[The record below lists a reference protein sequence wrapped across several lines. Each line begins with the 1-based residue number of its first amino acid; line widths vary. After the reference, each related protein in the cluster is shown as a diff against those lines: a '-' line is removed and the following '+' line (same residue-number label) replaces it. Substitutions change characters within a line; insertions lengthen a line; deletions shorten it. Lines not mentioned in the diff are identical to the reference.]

1 MVILW
6 TPDPHAVSRTNM
18 ARFLRALGLPDSDA
32 ARRVALED
40 NAAFWRSTW
49 DFCGMKGEP
58 GARAAIVR
66 GAGPRDTSYFPDALV
81 NVVETLLQHRDGCN
95 ENEAIVEIG
104 EAGGRRVTSWHD
116 LRLEVEAVA
125 GALAA
130 DGVGP
135 GHRVAAWMPNVRE
148 TVIFFLATMRV
159 GATFTSTSAD
169 FGAHGVIE
177 RFGQTTPTV
186 LLASNDYLYAGKR
199 IDLGETLA
207 SIRAALPSL
216 VRTVVVGECPAD
228 ATPWS
233 EYRTA
238 PETTAIPRFPFD
250 HPGAI
255 LYTSGT
261 TGKPKCIVHKAA
273 GVLLM
278 HLKEQQLHCDV
289 RPGDRVFYFTTCG
302 WMMWNWLVSM
312 LASGATIV
320 LYDGSP
326 THPTVDQLWDICES
340 ERLTLF
346 GTSAKFIDAM
356 RKSGVEPRSSRDL
369 STLRTVCS
377 TGSPL
382 APEGFDWVENQLGN
396 VHLASISG
404 GTDLCGCFVGGD
416 PTKPVV
422 RGEIQATMLG
432 MDVRVVDEA
441 GRETVDAV
449 GELVCANA
457 FPSVPIGFWGD
468 DGSRFENAYFTRFP
482 GLWTHGDFATRT
494 SLGGFVIHGRSDATL
509 NVAGVRIGT
518 AELYAVVE
526 TDPDVLECLAVG
538 QPWDDDT
545 RIVLFV
551 VPAVGKQLDEALQSR
566 LRSLIRSRLTPR
578 HVPALMVAVPEL
590 PRTRSGKLS
599 ELAVADVV
607 NGRPVRNTEALSN
620 PGCLVH
626 FAL

>member
-1 MVILW
+1 MTIIW
-6 TPDPHAVSRTNM
+6 TPDPYDVTQTNM
-18 ARFLRALGLPDSDA
+18 ARFLQTIGLHDTDE
-32 ARRVALED
+32 ARRFAIQE
-40 NAAFWRSTW
+40 NAAFWEITW
-49 DFCGMKGEP
+49 AFCGMKGER
-58 GARAAIVR
+58 GASSALVR
-66 GAGPRDTSYFPDALV
+66 GTGPRDTSYFPDAAL
-81 NVVETLLQHRDGCN
+81 NVVETLLQVRGGCN
-95 ENEAIVEIG
+95 EGEAIIEIDESG
-104 EAGGRRVTSWHD
+104 RRRVTSWTE
-116 LRLEVEAVA
+116 LRDDVA
-125 GALAA
+125 SVASALSH

-135 GHRVAAWMPNVRE
+135 GHQVAAWMPNVRE
-148 TVIFFLATMRV
+148 TVILFLATMRV

-177 RFGQTTPTV
+177 RFGQTAPTV
-186 LLASNDYLYAGKR
+186 LLASSDYQYAGRR

-207 SIRAALPSL
+207 AIRAALPSL

-233 EYRTA
+233 EYRST
-238 PETTAIPRFPFD
+238 PTTTVIPHFPFD
-250 HPGAI
+250 HPGTI

-326 THPTVDQLWDICES
+326 TYPTIDHLWDICES
-340 ERLTLF
+340 EQLSLF
-346 GTSAKFIDAM
+346 GTSAKYIDSM

-369 STLRTVCS
+369 SALRTVCS

-382 APEGFDWVENQLGN
+382 APESFDWVRNQLGN

-422 RGEIQATMLG
+422 RGQIQATMLG

-441 GRETVDAV
+441 GRETVDKV

-457 FPSVPIGFWGD
+457 FPSVPLGFWGD
-468 DGSRFENAYFTRFP
+468 DGSRFENAYFARFS

-494 SLGGFVIHGRSDATL
+494 SLGGFIIHGRSDATL

-526 TDPDVLECLAVG
+526 TDPDVVECLAVG

-545 RIVLFV
+545 RIVLFL
-551 VPAVGKQLDEALQSR
+551 VPMVGKQLDEALQSR
-566 LRSLIRSRLTPR
+566 LRDLIRAQLTPR

-590 PRTRSGKLS
+590 PRTRSGKVS

-607 NGRPVRNTEALSN
+607 NGRPVRNTEALAN
-620 PGCLVH
+620 PNCLVH

>member
-1 MVILW
+1 MTILW
-6 TPDPHAVSRTNM
+6 APEPSDIARTNL
-18 ARFLRALGLPDSDA
+18 AGFLDAIRVPDTDS
-32 ARRVALED
+32 ARRIAIDE
-40 NAAFWRSTW
+40 NGAFWEAVW
-49 DFCGMKGEP
+49 DFCGMQGER
-58 GARAAIVR
+58 GARSTRVD
-66 GAGPRDTSYFPDALV
+66 GAGPRGVAYFPDAEL
-81 NVVETLLQHRDGCN
+81 NVVDTLLQARAGCN
-95 ENEAIVEIG
+95 HDEAIIEVNESG
-104 EAGGRRVTSWHD
+104 DRRATSWSE
-116 LRLEVEAVA
+116 LRRDVDEVAA
-125 GALAA
+125 ALVN

-148 TVIFFLATMRV
+148 TIVLFLASMKV

-186 LLASNDYLYAGKR
+186 LLASSHYHYAGKR
-199 IDLGETLA
+199 IDLAATLA
-207 SIRAALPSL
+207 EIRAALPSL
-216 VRTVVVGECPAD
+216 VRTIVVGDCPAG

-233 EYRTA
+233 DYRG
-238 PETTAIPRFPFD
+238 TTTDRPTPLFSFD
-250 HPGAI
+250 HPGTI

-261 TGKPKCIVHKAA
+261 TGKPKCIVHRAA

-326 THPTVDQLWDICES
+326 THPRIDRLWDVCES

-356 RKSGVEPRSSRDL
+356 RKGGVEPRSTRDL

-382 APEGFDWVENQLGN
+382 APEGFDWVMTRLGN

-416 PTKPVV
+416 PTKPVL
-422 RGEIQATMLG
+422 RGEIQGTMLG
-432 MDVRVVDEA
+432 MDVRVVDDE
-441 GRETVDAV
+441 GHDIVGEV
-449 GELVCANA
+449 GELVCANT
-457 FPSVPIGFWGD
+457 FPSVPLGFWGD
-468 DGSRFENAYFTRFP
+468 DGSRFESAYFSRFP
-482 GLWTHGDFATRT
+482 GLWTHGDFATHT
-494 SLGGFVIHGRSDATL
+494 KNGGFVIHGRSDATL

-526 TDPDVLECLAVG
+526 EDPAIIECLAVG
-538 QPWDDDT
+538 QSWDDDT
-545 RIVLFV
+545 RIILFV
-551 VPAVGKQLDEALQSR
+551 VLAHNNELDDALQSH
-566 LRSLIRSRLTPR
+566 LRGLIRSRLTPR
-578 HVPALMVAVPEL
+578 HVPALILAVPEL

-607 NGRPVRNTEALSN
+607 NGRPVRNTEALVN
-620 PGCLVH
+620 PDCLVN
-626 FAL
+626 FVP